1 MRIAWFRPTAAAA
14 DGDADH
20 LAEVVGALRN
30 AHAIEYVD
38 ERRAHDFVWQHAR
51 GWFDLCVYELD
62 NTARHQYMWPY
73 LLHYPGVLALQS
85 STVHDARRARLV
97 HEGRQADYRTEIAF
111 AGGPTQVRPPWHM
124 ARGQWPML
132 TRAGRGLAAHRGR
145 RRRRWPADLAGT
157 MPEARVRVVAAG
169 VAQPAATG
177 HRVRPASAN
186 GDGRRRRTVAPR
198 SGGARRGARVGRRC
212 GHRAC
217 RRAGRARRRRRGGAP
232 MAAAGPAAR
241 VGATGDGGR
250 QGPTIVA
257 ETYSTAEWPALDPQ
271 TWRVRDQ
278 ARTPDDPVVVSV
290 DPRDEEHSLVL
301 ALRRLATDARLRAD
315 LGRSARAWWAAHA
328 TIEHAVAG
336 WLDVLNDAATRPVP
350 ARPDGWP
357 AHLDADGSRLTRQI
371 LAECGFGADPWRAL
385 FRQRLEALFD
395 L

>member
-1 MRIAWFRPTAAAA
+1 MRIAWFRP
-14 DGDADH
+14 DDARSGRGDH
-20 LAEVVGALRN
+20 LDDIIVALGVHDTVTCVTEV
-30 AHAIEYVD
+30 
-38 ERRAHDFVWQHAR
+38 RAHDFVWQHAR
-51 GWFDLCVYELD
+51 GHFDLCVYELD

-132 TRAGRGLAAHRGR
+132 KVPVAASRLTAVAEPALALE
-145 RRRRWPADLAGT
+145 LAGT
-157 MPEARVRVVAAG
+157 MPGVRVRVVAAG

-177 HRVRPASAN
+177 HPVRPASAKV
-186 GDGRRRRTVAPR
+186 TVAAAEPSR
-198 SGGARRGARVGRRC
+198 REVVERAVTRVSADGAAIDLAADPAEPDADVVVALRWPLQGRPLVSALRGMAGGK
-212 GHRAC
+212 
-217 RRAGRARRRRRGGAP
+217 
-232 MAAAGPAAR
+232 
-241 VGATGDGGR
+241 
-250 QGPTIVA
+250 PTIVA

-278 ARTPDDPVVVSV
+278 ARTPNDAVVVSV

-315 LGRSARAWWAAHA
+315 LGRSARAWWAGNA
-328 TIEHAVAG
+328 TIEHAVAD

-350 ARPDGWP
+350 ARPHGWP
-357 AHLDADGSRLTRQI
+357 AH
-371 LAECGFGADPWRAL
+371 
-385 FRQRLEALFD
+385 
-395 L
+395 

>member
-20 LAEVVGALRN
+20 LAEVVGTLRKAL
-30 AHAIEYVD
+30 AIAYVD

-132 TRAGRGLAAHRGR
+132 RVPVAASRLTVVADAALAS
-145 RRRRWPADLAGT
+145 DLASM
-157 MPEARVRVVAAG
+157 MPDAGVRVVAPG
-169 VAQPAATG
+169 VAHPPAAG
-177 HRVRPASAN
+177 DRVAPASAKV
-186 GDGRRRRTVAPR
+186 TVAVAETLR
-198 SGGARRGARVGRRC
+198 REVVERAVTRVSADGAAIELV
-212 GHRAC
+212 
-217 RRAGRARRRRRGGAP
+217 
-232 MAAAGPAAR
+232 AGPAGPDADVVVALR
-241 VGATGDGGR
+241 WPLQGRPLVSALRGMAGGKA
-250 QGPTIVA
+250 TIVA
-257 ETYSTAEWPALDPQ
+257 ETYSTSEWPALDPQ

-278 ARTPDDPVVVSV
+278 TRTPDAPVVVSV

-301 ALRRLATDARLRAD
+301 ALRRLATDASLRAD
-315 LGRSARAWWAAHA
+315 LGRAARAWWAAHA

-336 WLDVLNDAATRPVP
+336 WMDVLNDAATRPVP
-350 ARPDGWP
+350 APPDGWP
-357 AHLDADGSRLTRQI
+357 AHLRADGSRLTRQI
-371 LAECGFGADPWRAL
+371 LAECG
-385 FRQRLEALFD
+385 LERIPGEATSPGP
-395 L
+395 

>member
-1 MRIAWFRPTAAAA
+1 MRIAWFRPKTAAA
-14 DGDADH
+14 DVDADH
-20 LAEVVGALRN
+20 LAEVVDALRN

-132 TRAGRGLAAHRGR
+132 KVPVAASRLTVVADAALAS
-145 RRRRWPADLAGT
+145 DLAGT
-157 MPEARVRVVAAG
+157 MPEARVRVVGPG
-169 VAQPAATG
+169 VAPPADTG
-177 HRVRPASAN
+177 QQVRPASAN
-186 GDGRRRRTVAPR
+186 VTVAVAEPSR
-198 SGGARRGARVGRRC
+198 REVVERAVTRVSADGAAIEL
-212 GHRAC
+212 
-217 RRAGRARRRRRGGAP
+217 
-232 MAAAGPAAR
+232 AAGPTEPVADVVVALR
-241 VGATGDGGR
+241 WPLRGRPLVSALRGMAGGKA
-250 QGPTIVA
+250 TIVA
-257 ETYSTAEWPALDPQ
+257 ETCSTAEWPALDPQ

-301 ALRRLATDARLRAD
+301 ALRRLAADARLRAD

-328 TIEHAVAG
+328 TIEHAAAG
-336 WLDVLNDAATRPVP
+336 WLDVLNDAATRPAP

-357 AHLDADGSRLTRQI
+357 AHLHADGLRLTRQI
-371 LAECGFGADPWRAL
+371 LAECG
-385 FRQRLEALFD
+385 LERIPGEPISPRP
-395 L
+395 

>member
-1 MRIAWFRPTAAAA
+1 MRIAWFRPTGAIA
-14 DGDADH
+14 DGHGDH
-20 LAEVVGALRN
+20 LAEVVGALKA

-97 HEGRQADYRTEIAF
+97 HEGRQADYLTEIAF

-132 TRAGRGLAAHRGR
+132 RVPVAASRLTVVADPALAS
-145 RRRRWPADLAGT
+145 DLAST

-169 VAQPAATG
+169 VAQPAATD
-177 HRVRPASAN
+177 RVRPASAN
-186 GDGRRRRTVAPR
+186 VTVAVAETSR
-198 SGGARRGARVGRRC
+198 REVVERAVTRVSADGAAI
-212 GHRAC
+212 HL
-217 RRAGRARRRRRGGAP
+217 
-232 MAAAGPAAR
+232 AAGLAEPDADVVVALR
-241 VGATGDGGR
+241 WPLQGRPLVSALRGMAGGK
-250 QGPTIVA
+250 PTIVA

-271 TWRVRDQ
+271 TWRVRDL
-278 ARTPDDPVVVSV
+278 ARTPNDPVVVSV

-336 WLDVLNDAATRPVP
+336 WLDVLNDAVTWPVP

-357 AHLDADGSRLTRQI
+357 AHLHADGSRLTRQI
-371 LAECGFGADPWRAL
+371 LAECG
-385 FRQRLEALFD
+385 LERVPGEPTSSGP
-395 L
+395 

>member
-1 MRIAWFRPTAAAA
+1 MRIAWFRPTAAAADNGGFAA

-30 AHAIEYVD
+30 THAIEYVD

-97 HEGRQADYRTEIAF
+97 HEGRQEDYRTEVAF
-111 AGGPTQVRPPWHM
+111 AGGPALVRPPWHM
-124 ARGQWPML
+124 ARGRWPML
-132 TRAGRGLAAHRGR
+132 RVPVAASRLTVVADTELAS
-145 RRRRWPADLAGT
+145 DLAST
-157 MPEARVRVVAAG
+157 MPESRVRVVAAG
-169 VAQPAATG
+169 VAQPATG
-177 HRVRPASAN
+177 HRAPPASAHV
-186 GDGRRRRTVAPR
+186 TVAVAET
-198 SGGARRGARVGRRC
+198 SRREVVE
-212 GHRAC
+212 RA
-217 RRAGRARRRRRGGAP
+217 AGRVSADGAP
-232 MAAAGPAAR
+232 LDLAAAPAEPDADVVVALRWPLQGRPLVSALRGMAAGKA
-241 VGATGDGGR
+241 
-250 QGPTIVA
+250 TIVA

-278 ARTPDDPVVVSV
+278 ARTPNDPVVVSV

-301 ALRRLATDARLRAD
+301 ALRRLATDTRLRAD

-336 WLDVLNDAATRPVP
+336 WLDVLNDAAARPVP
-350 ARPDGWP
+350 VRPDGWP
-357 AHLDADGSRLTRQI
+357 AHLHADGSRLTRQI
-371 LAECGFGADPWRAL
+371 LAECG
-385 FRQRLEALFD
+385 LERVPGQTTSPGP
-395 L
+395 